1 MRLSTNLLPSG
12 YSDPVLLGK
21 GQWGTTWRARQ
32 DALGRDVALKITRTP
47 GLTASSQM
55 TEARRQASLAS
66 SLVPAVYDAF
76 PWHSQVCIAMEWLQG
91 VTLERLLQAGPLS
104 ESAAWHLTR
113 KLVEGI
119 EALHRTELTHGDI
132 KPANLM
138 VLQDGT
144 LRLLDLGFSQKPR
157 DGRALQGT
165 PAYLPPESFRSE
177 ASGVACDLWA
187 LGVVL
192 YESLTGRRPDPT
204 KGSGEIL
211 AGLASHPALHPLWI
225 PLLLSGLDPDPT
237 RRWSSPREW
246 LEQLELFGPFPDGR
260 EELARLCQPVFE
272 HEMSQA
278 CLAAGQE
285 QMRAGNPAS
294 AFRLVSEALEWDPD
308 HWPAMELL
316 GRIDLGAPRRRRKW
330 PWILAASLIV
340 SAGTLGFLAGRTAP
354 DLPVRAPHL
363 NEPAPEIL
371 APATADRFDL
381 GDGPGF
387 SEGSTAALSAS
398 LELFD
403 VPPGCTL
410 FVDGVPARPVRP
422 DRYSLPSG
430 HHLLQVGRAGA
441 VLWQHRIKALAYQQ
455 LTLRTGK
462 GKTP

>member
-1 MRLSTNLLPSG
+1 MRLSSNLLPTG

-55 TEARRQASLAS
+55 AEARRQASLAS

-76 PWHSQVCIAMEWLQG
+76 PWHGQVCIAMEWLQG

-104 ESAAWHLTR
+104 EAAAWHLAQ
-113 KLVEGI
+113 LLAEGL
-119 EALHRTELTHGDI
+119 EALHRAELTHGDL

-138 VLQDGT
+138 VLHDGT
-144 LRLLDLGFSQKPR
+144 LRLLDLGFSQKPK
-157 DGRALQGT
+157 DGKALQGT

-177 ASGVACDLWA
+177 TSAVACDLWA

-192 YESLTGRRPDPT
+192 VEALTGRRPDLT
-204 KGSGEIL
+204 KGSSEVL
-211 AGLASHPALHPLWI
+211 AGLANQPQIHPLWI

-237 RRWSSPREW
+237 RRWNSPREW
-246 LEQLELFGPFPDGR
+246 LEQLQLIGPFPLGG

-285 QMRAGNPAS
+285 QLRSNNPAS

-354 DLPVRAPHL
+354 DLPVPPPRL

-387 SEGSTAALSAS
+387 SEGSIAALSAT
-398 LELFD
+398 LELSD
-403 VPPGCTL
+403 VPAGCTL
-410 FVDGVPARPVRP
+410 FVDGVPTRAIRP
-422 DRYSLPSG
+422 DRYSLSSG

-441 VLWQHRIKALAYQQ
+441 VLWQHRIKVLAYQQ
-455 LTLRTGK
+455 LSLRTGK